1 MFMKKQD
8 AISYFGTQ
16 AKIARAAGI
25 SRQAVS
31 QWGEFVPPAI
41 ATLLAKISGGK
52 LIFDPSSYPQAYL
65 RPGGR
70 LWTPTQTNN

>member
-1 MFMKKQD
+1 MSMKKTE
-8 AISYFGTQ
+8 AISHFGNQ
-16 AKIARAAGI
+16 AKIARAVGI

-41 ATLLAKISGGK
+41 AALLAKISGGK
-52 LIFDPSSYPQAYL
+52 LIFDPSSYPPAYL

-70 LWTPTQTNN
+70 LWTPTQPNN

>member
-1 MFMKKQD
+1 MIMKKKD

-16 AKIARAAGI
+16 SAIARAAGI

-41 ATLLAKISGGK
+41 ANLLVEVSGGK
-52 LIFDPSSYPQAYL
+52 LIFDPSSYPPAYL

-70 LWTPTQTNN
+70 LWIPTKANN